1 MFVAVLAALAIPM
14 PVPPAISHSIVTAPV
29 AAEVRFTLA
38 PTGNEARYRVR
49 EQLAGLDFPNDA
61 VGKTTD
67 VTGSIAFD
75 DNGQVIAEQS
85 KIVIGLKGLTS
96 DKERRDGF
104 IQRRTL
110 VTDSF
115 PTAEF
120 TVRSVSRLDWPLPT
134 SGALQFTITGDLTIK
149 GVTRSTTW
157 QVMATATPA
166 AYRGTASTRFTFDE
180 FGLTK
185 PRVAS
190 VLSVDDNITLEFDF
204 NFVKM

>member
-115 PTAEF
+115 TTAEF